1 MIAYE
6 TYELPAPL
14 FPAIAF
20 LDVEPERLA
29 AEEGVLRSARQ
40 VLTGA
45 WSDYLR
51 RVLPPVPR
59 QDVPDFYSAAAA

>member
-1 MIAYE
+1 MIAHE
-6 TYELPAPL
+6 VHTARVPR
-14 FPAIAF
+14 F

-29 AEEGVLRSARQ
+29 ANEGVLRSAQQ

-51 RVLPPVPR
+51 RVLPPMQ
-59 QDVPDFYSAAAA
+59 QDTAEFSSRDPYSAASA

>member
-1 MIAYE
+1 MIAQQ
-6 TYELPAPL
+6 APQL
-14 FPAIAF
+14 TVPRFV
-20 LDVEPERLA
+20 DVEPERLA

-51 RVLPPVPR
+51 RVLPPLR
-59 QDVPDFYSAAAA
+59 QQDVPDLYSAASA

>member
-1 MIAYE
+1 MIAHQAHE
-6 TYELPAPL
+6 MPVTPFLGV
-14 FPAIAF
+14 AF

-29 AEEGVLRSARQ
+29 SEEGVLRSARE

-51 RVLPPVPR
+51 RVLPPVRR
-59 QDVPDFYSAAAA
+59 QDTADSYSAASA